1 MMEGMAHLDAL
12 LSYDIDSPSERHSL
26 INWQAGRRNLC
37 PFPRF
42 VLVLYSLQ
50 LDSPLF
56 FLWYFFQNFSFYL
69 FPFFIVVYSLKGGL
83 WHLILLA
90 GPAALCAVLVP
101 FFSAFCA
108 LLISKLKWNFI
119 LRQDQV
125 TYFRV
130 SPFRH
135 MKNLFLLFYIL
146 KTVCFGKHRM
156 QGINMFNE
164 ERKIVVNFLKYL

>member
-1 MMEGMAHLDAL
+1 MTSH
-12 LSYDIDSPSERHSL
+12 SSCWPSSSL
-26 INWQAGRRNLC
+26 CCTG
-37 PFPRF
+37 
-42 VLVLYSLQ
+42 
-50 LDSPLF
+50 PL
-56 FLWYFFQNFSFYL
+56 
-69 FPFFIVVYSLKGGL
+69 
-83 WHLILLA
+83 
-90 GPAALCAVLVP
+90 
-101 FFSAFCA
+101 FSAFCA